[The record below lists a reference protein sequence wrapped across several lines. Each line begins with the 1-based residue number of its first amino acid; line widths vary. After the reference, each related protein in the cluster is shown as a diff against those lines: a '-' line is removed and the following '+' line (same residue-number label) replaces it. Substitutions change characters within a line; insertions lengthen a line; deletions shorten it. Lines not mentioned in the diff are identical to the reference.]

1 MVKIRFRLLANRVIW
16 GLLSLALVVAMLG
29 KSNATQI
36 GAQGLGP
43 DRIFAVTRNSDSL
56 TSSIWEINP
65 TTGDARQILS
75 LGYSHLGTPRS
86 AFSENELSA
95 FNLGIERGIIQ
106 GRTAD
111 DMGMIQNIRR
121 VWLFEVNRLLA
132 EISYEVCDRRPGGDC
147 YGYFEFIEVD
157 AITGDYTSLFQVDF
171 HHSIAEQWEGCRP
184 SVYVDTVL
192 LNPTQEKL
200 AFTLKP
206 VDPCYPF
213 PDASYGYLVDYSS
226 HPVQQTPIPF
236 ADGISWSPDGNTLA
250 YFTKEACHDSV
261 CDTSIRVLTP
271 SIGAVPVTLIN
282 STLYDLTPL
291 FTAWRDE
298 RTVLFQWR
306 DTASSEA
313 PLLLAWHDILDKS
326 IVFDSM
332 PQAFFPASVYYLN
345 HEQSYLFGLST
356 PDRSLLAMPTE
367 KAFAVDQSFPDIGRV
382 FYNSRYDDFLIT
394 IDREI
399 QNAVLID
406 ANMGAL
412 SLPLSS
418 LLASYPGEVI
428 TFVSPGA
435 LTSLNCTFAIAA
447 GDVAGLISAI
457 EAANVNPDPETICLA
472 TGSTYTLTAAH
483 NTTSGGNGLPAIT
496 TDITIVGN
504 GATIT
509 RDSAAAPFRLLFV
522 DTMGNLTLED
532 VTLSNGLASLG
543 EPGDDGGAIY
553 SLGSLTLVD
562 STLTANTANADGGGI
577 LSDGTLT
584 IEGTSRIEGNAA
596 ADDGGGIYAAG
607 GTLTV
612 TDATIAANSAGD
624 QGGGIRSVTCSVT
637 LTNASLT
644 GNNASSASG
653 GGLYATSTAL
663 TIHGGTISG
672 NVANTGGGLYLTNS
686 PSSAQI
692 DGGVQIVNNSATSGG
707 GLYLSEDGQAAL
719 TNVRVAGNQ
728 ASSSSAG
735 IRMGGIL
742 TITDSEI
749 SNNGSAMQPGSGGG
763 IRASGA
769 LTIINSTLTGNQ
781 VSSSSGLG
789 AGIYVADGGTVSVS
803 GGEVS
808 DNHAY
813 RGGGFYVTGS
823 LSLST
828 TVSENSATGHGGG
841 LYVSTGTATADY
853 CTFTGNTSLVTGGGI
868 YNNALLQAANT
879 IFSGNSAQDRAG
891 AVYAGSVVDSWVHSS
906 CISGNTSPNTGGVYS
921 GPTGFNATNNWWG
934 AADGPSGAGSGSGDA
949 VNNRVVVTPFLT
961 TGCPAGAGAQT
972 EQGIMTLRAPVPMSV
987 TSKALEPQQL
997 PIETAFEDETGWRAT
1012 GTWLLD
1018 TLSGH
1023 NAAPSWAA
1031 NTVPRDQTSI
1041 LELLAPVEL
1050 GRARSPRLTFWQ
1062 RGQIAASDMVM
1073 VEVLP
1078 EDETDWVVIDRQTSL
1093 PTDWTPRKVDLS
1105 AYRGQTVQLRV
1116 RVVAGGELSVGD
1128 RTLGLWLDD
1137 LSITSR

>member
-1 MVKIRFRLLANRVIW
+1 MEIRI
-16 GLLSLALVVAMLG
+16 
-29 KSNATQI
+29 
-36 GAQGLGP
+36 
-43 DRIFAVTRNSDSL
+43 
-56 TSSIWEINP
+56 SSK
-65 TTGDARQILS
+65 L
-75 LGYSHLGTPRS
+75 LGTS
-86 AFSENELSA
+86 VLILLLFVAVFVDGGAEAQEN
-95 FNLGIERGIIQ
+95 Q
-106 GRTAD
+106 
-111 DMGMIQNIRR
+111 
-121 VWLFEVNRLLA
+121 
-132 EISYEVCDRRPGGDC
+132 
-147 YGYFEFIEVD
+147 D
-157 AITGDYTSLFQVDF
+157 AITAISWSSHGTSLAVGYLNGHIEIISVGGQVQLSLVMHTARVTELAWHPSGGWLASGSADGSVRVWDVSTGTLVRSHTGLTLITGVSWSNDGRELWAISLQDQPNLF
-171 HHSIAEQWEGCRP
+171 VWNAESGELIASATVGSLYDPQWNETGTSLVAGSGGTVP
-184 SVYVDTVL
+184 VIVDTDSNIGSSYL
-192 LNPTQEKL
+192 DESAFPL
-200 AFTLKP
+200 ALGEQIFS
-206 VDPCYPF
+206 V
-213 PDASYGYLVDYSS
+213 A
-226 HPVQQTPIPF
+226 
-236 ADGISWSPDGNTLA
+236 WSPDGTHVAGGTPNGHVRVWNVDTAQLIMDAGGDEHYDISKWRSSLIVELA
-250 YFTKEACHDSV
+250 
-261 CDTSIRVLTP
+261 
-271 SIGAVPVTLIN
+271 
-282 STLYDLTPL
+282 
-291 FTAWRDE
+291 FTAGGEQIQAIDGSG
-298 RTVLFQWR
+298 VFQAW
-306 DTASSEA
+306 DVTTSD
-313 PLLLAWHDILDKS
+313 LLGQEQLPMATPP
-326 IVFDSM
+326 VYAA
-332 PQAFFPASVYYLN
+332 AFS
-345 HEQSYLFGLST
+345 
-356 PDRSLLAMPTE
+356 PDGTQIAYGGES
-367 KAFAVDQSFPDIGRV
+367 
-382 FYNSRYDDFLIT
+382 
-394 IDREI
+394 
-399 QNAVLID
+399 
-406 ANMGAL
+406 GAL
-412 SLPLSS
+412 RIEPVPSS
-418 LLASYPGEVI
+418 ACSFTI
-428 TFVSPGA
+428 TAGD
-435 LTSLNCTFAIAA
+435 AA
-447 GDVAGLISAI
+447 GIISAI
-457 EAANVNPDPETICLA
+457 NAANANLVPDTICLA
-472 TGSTYTLTAAH
+472 ADSTYTLTAAH
-483 NTTSGGNGLPAIT
+483 NTQAGVNGLPAIT

-624 QGGGIRSVTCSVT
+624 QGGGIRSVTSTVT

-644 GNNASSASG
+644 GNTASSASG

-763 IRASGA
+763 IRASGT

-853 CTFTGNTSLVTGGGI
+853 CTFTGNTALVTGGGI

-921 GPTGFNATNNWWG
+921 GPTGFDATNNWWG

-1023 NAAPSWAA
+1023 NAAPSWAV

-1093 PTDWTPRKVDLS
+1093 PTDWTPREVDLS